1 MAAMNAIRRVFPATV
16 LKGCLFHFTQCLYRK
31 IQKAQLQ
38 TRYAEDPDFSI
49 KMRMLFALAFLPAHQ
64 IRAVSIVKKNRRSSA
79 RMVQAAH
86 ALTSCSSQSAGVA
99 VACCWLTS
107 TFVIAQMR
115 WLCPL
120 GINCLQAYEAIRP
133 LMPPEATK
141 VLKHLEK
148 NFILGKLRTLGP
160 VHMRMPP
167 LFPPQVWSVA
177 DLVDAGQPRNTNH
190 VEAWHRRFKSVVG
203 VSHPGVFRLIDAL
216 RREQKETEL
225 AAESLL
231 RGQAPPPPGRA
242 RQKREEALLKL
253 VEQRPMM
260 TVHNFLK
267 GVAHHPDGSTKS
279 LAAHHEEPCRSQ
291 HRTRSI
297 TV

>member
-1 MAAMNAIRRVFPATV
+1 
-16 LKGCLFHFTQCLYRK
+16 
-31 IQKAQLQ
+31 
-38 TRYAEDPDFSI
+38 
-49 KMRMLFALAFLPAHQ
+49 
-64 IRAVSIVKKNRRSSA
+64 
-79 RMVQAAH
+79 MVQAAH

-107 TFVIAQMR
+107 TFVTAQMR

-267 GVAHHPDGSTKS
+267 GVAHHS
-279 LAAHHEEPCRSQ
+279 L
-291 HRTRSI
+291 RTRSL
-297 TV
+297 VGSQAVAVAQ